1 MTVPLLVLQLYVVY
15 ARTIDVEKL
24 MLHMIVSYL
33 STNKCIIRVYLVHA
47 LS

>member
-1 MTVPLLVLQLYVVY
+1 MTVPLLVLLLYVVY

-24 MLHMIVSYL
+24 MLHMIVSIPEYE
-33 STNKCIIRVYLVHA
+33 CILRVYLVHA